1 MAIVNNIVLYTS
13 KFKRI
18 DLMLN
23 VVITETKGH
32 KETLEGGEYV
42 FYLNCGD
49 GIMGVCICTNSSN
62 YTH

>member
-1 MAIVNNIVLYTS
+1 MAIVNNMVLCPS
-13 KFKRI
+13 KFRT

-23 VVITETKGH
+23 VFITKTKGH
-32 KETLEGGEYV
+32 QGNLGGAEYV

-49 GIMGVCICTNSSN
+49 GIMGVSLCTNSLN

>member
-1 MAIVNNIVLYTS
+1 
-13 KFKRI
+13 
-18 DLMLN
+18 MLN

-49 GIMGVCICTNSSN
+49 GIMGVCIRTNSSN